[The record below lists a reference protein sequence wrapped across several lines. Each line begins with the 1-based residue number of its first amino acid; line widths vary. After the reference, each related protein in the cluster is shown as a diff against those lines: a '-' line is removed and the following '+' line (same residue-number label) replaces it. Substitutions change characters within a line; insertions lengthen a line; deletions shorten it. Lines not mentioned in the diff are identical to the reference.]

1 MFFIFNVYQK
11 KMFLLKKKNMNDY
24 LAQRIYQHEEFED
37 YIKRMRDE
45 FVNERINYS
54 TEICFTII
62 IIFIK
67 KPVDVY
73 SITLKWLN
81 NIYKFCEKYDG

>member
-1 MFFIFNVYQK
+1 
-11 KMFLLKKKNMNDY
+11 MNDY

-45 FVNERINYS
+45 FVNEIKNYN
-54 TEICFTII
+54 TEICFIII

-67 KPVDVY
+67 KTVDVY

>member
-11 KMFLLKKKNMNDY
+11 KMFLLKKTMNAY
-24 LAQRIYQHEEFED
+24 LAQRIYQHEEFDD
-37 YIKRMRDE
+37 YIKRMGDE
-45 FVNERINYS
+45 FVNEIKNYN
-54 TEICFTII
+54 TEICFIII

-67 KPVDVY
+67 KTVDVY
-73 SITLKWLN
+73 SIIFKWLN

>member
-11 KMFLLKKKNMNDY
+11 KMFLLKKTMNAY

-37 YIKRMRDE
+37 YIKGMGDE
-45 FVNERINYS
+45 FVNEIKNYS
-54 TEICFTII
+54 SEICLTII

-67 KPVDVY
+67 K
-73 SITLKWLN
+73 N
-81 NIYKFCEKYDG
+81 C